1 MRLFRRTIF
10 GTPCSSPRS
19 FDRAN
24 NSCVWLGRS
33 WGPVHKKWARSNKA
47 YLNGWRKSWRNR
59 RKFET
64 KVIPGPNSL
73 SYDLKWIFQIKN
85 VSLEAVRG
93 RDLRGRLRAWP
104 QIQHPRLSEA
114 IWGHSPGSDLQERP
128 SGGGG
133 GGGERSERWGRW
145 ASEASGGGLSPS
157 VARLPPVGLAS
168 SRRRR
173 RIASFKYSS

>member
-1 MRLFRRTIF
+1 MICRLISANLCKRILSLLGRYMVLTHYVPVRLFRRTIF

-24 NSCVWLGRS
+24 NSYVWLGRS

-64 KVIPGPNSL
+64 KVIPGPNSF

-85 VSLEAVRG
+85 V
-93 RDLRGRLRAWP
+93 W
-104 QIQHPRLSEA
+104 
-114 IWGHSPGSDLQERP
+114 
-128 SGGGG
+128 
-133 GGGERSERWGRW
+133 
-145 ASEASGGGLSPS
+145 
-157 VARLPPVGLAS
+157 
-168 SRRRR
+168 
-173 RIASFKYSS
+173 KYVNFSIRQVISNLWNFNTIFF

>member
-1 MRLFRRTIF
+1 MVGVVWSTWFLVRWYLTHYVPVRLFRRTIF

-59 RKFET
+59 RKFGT

-85 VSLEAVRG
+85 VWKYVNFSVQQVL
-93 RDLRGRLRAWP
+93 
-104 QIQHPRLSEA
+104 
-114 IWGHSPGSDLQERP
+114 SDL
-128 SGGGG
+128 
-133 GGGERSERWGRW
+133 W
-145 ASEASGGGLSPS
+145 
-157 VARLPPVGLAS
+157 
-168 SRRRR
+168 
-173 RIASFKYSS
+173 IFNTIFFKF